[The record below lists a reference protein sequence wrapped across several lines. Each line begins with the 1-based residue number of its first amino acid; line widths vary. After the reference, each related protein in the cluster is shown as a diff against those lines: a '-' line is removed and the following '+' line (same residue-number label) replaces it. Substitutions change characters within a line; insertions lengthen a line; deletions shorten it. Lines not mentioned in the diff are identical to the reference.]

1 MFSMLPQ
8 FLKERNISNSSD
20 VWDYAKTIIPGGGE
34 LISKKAERFLPG
46 QWPSYYHKAKGY
58 NVWDLNNKKYVDFAQ
73 MGVGSCIHG
82 YANSKINKKVIS
94 SIRRGSMSSLNS
106 YEELELAERLI
117 QLHPYSSLARFA
129 RTGGEACS
137 IAVRIARAAS
147 GKDGVA
153 ICGYHGWHD
162 WYIATNIGD
171 KENLKDQLLPG
182 LDAVGVPKNLQGSTY
197 PFIYN
202 DFDGLEIIKE
212 NRDKIGVVI
221 MEPTR
226 GVKPLP
232 GYLQKIRE
240 LCNEIGA
247 VLIFDEVTSAF
258 RENNGAWHLL
268 SGVDPD
274 MTIFGKALGNGFPI
288 SAVIGKESVMNK
300 ATLSFISS
308 TMWTERVGFTAGVA
322 NLDLFSKQ
330 KSHEKLV
337 YNGKKI
343 KEAWE
348 ESAKK
353 TKININISG
362 LDPLASFKFLDGAEN
377 VYQTF
382 YAQEMLKEN
391 FLVGSS
397 SYSCTVYSESILKK
411 FNKKTLEVFEKIK
424 LINDKGDKVENY
436 IKGDLIK
443 SGFKRLNS

>member
-1 MFSMLPQ
+1 MPEQ
-8 FLKERNISNSSD
+8 
-20 VWDYAKTIIPGGGE
+20 V
-34 LISKKAERFLPG
+34 
-46 QWPSYYHKAKGY
+46 
-58 NVWDLNNKKYVDFAQ
+58 
-73 MGVGSCIHG
+73 
-82 YANSKINKKVIS
+82 
-94 SIRRGSMSSLNS
+94 
-106 YEELELAERLI
+106 
-117 QLHPYSSLARFA
+117 
-129 RTGGEACS
+129 EACS

-182 LDAVGVPKNLQGSTY
+182 LDAAGVPKNLQGSTY

-247 VLIFDEVTSAF
+247 VLIFDEVTSGF

-274 MTIFGKALGNGFPI
+274 MTVFGKALGNGFPI

-362 LDPLASFKFLDGAEN
+362 LDPLASFKFLDGPEN

>member
-1 MFSMLPQ
+1 MLSMLPK
-8 FLKERNISNSSD
+8 FLKKRNISNSSD
-20 VWDYAKTIIPGGGE
+20 VWVYAKTIIPGGGE

-82 YANSKINKKVIS
+82 YANSKINKKVIR
-94 SIRRGSMSSLNS
+94 SIRKGSMSSLNS

-117 QLHPYSSLARFA
+117 QLHPYSSMARFA

-182 LDAVGVPKNLQGSTY
+182 LDPAGVPKNLQGSTY

-288 SAVIGKESVMNK
+288 SAVIGKQSVMNK

-424 LINDKGDKVENY
+424 FINDKGDKIENY
-436 IKGDLIK
+436 INGDLIK